1 LAVREAQIKVS
12 DIQSDGLARRVLQ
25 TLTRYFSIEFGADD
39 SMLKELHVSNL
50 VSGDWLMK
58 QGDPGDALYFL
69 VRGRLQ
75 AWARDENGND
85 KGRFLNEIVPGDSV
99 GELSLLTGAPRA
111 VGIQAIRDSLLIR
124 LDREAFERMAKDY
137 PALVMR
143 LAANVAALLQSS
155 SSGAKS
161 STRNLNSITILPL
174 DDSPRLENFC
184 RELTLQLENEGS
196 TLSLS
201 AGELGR
207 IGAPV
212 DSLRPGQTIPESLK
226 NWLQAQENEHR
237 FLVYHCPPGNTDW
250 SHFALRHSD
259 MVLLVGDASHD
270 PAPQHWEVELL
281 ETSGAT
287 IARQLLV
294 LLQPPSSKPIKGTPR
309 WLKDRH
315 IDFHVHVREDQP
327 DDLSRVTRIISG
339 NALGLVLA
347 GGAARGFAH
356 LGVHRAMRE
365 LGLPIDWVGGTSL
378 GAIMAA
384 CIASP
389 ISADEVFKIARK
401 SFVEGKPFSDFTIPM
416 MSLIRGRRMERLL
429 REHMDYQIEDLPIPF
444 YCVSCNLDNGSTNLH
459 ESGDL
464 PSALRASA
472 ALPGIIPPAVVNHRL
487 AIDGAVVNNLP
498 VDVMRQKPVSR
509 IVAVDLSSADPVMVD
524 YTSVPSP
531 WAIFR
536 GRYLPF
542 SRKYRVPSLSNIL
555 LKATLLGTLDRV
567 HEQGKQADILLT
579 PGVRQFGLTEV
590 KSFEKIVQ
598 AGYDHGITELRAW
611 LERLENEK
619 AGH

>member
-1 LAVREAQIKVS
+1 VKVRDIKSV
-12 DIQSDGLARRVLQ
+12 GLTGRVLQ
-25 TLTRYFSIEFGADD
+25 TLTRYFKIEFGADD
-39 SMLKELHVSNL
+39 PVLEELHVSEL
-50 VSGDWLMK
+50 AGGEWLMK

-124 LDREAFERMAKDY
+124 LDREAFERLAQDY
-137 PALVMR
+137 PALVMH
-143 LAANVAALLQSS
+143 LAANVATLLQSS
-155 SSGAKS
+155 NFGAKS
-161 STRNLNSITILPL
+161 PTRNLTSITILPL
-174 DDSPRLENFC
+174 DTSPRLENFC
-184 RELTLQLENEGS
+184 RELTLELEHEGQ
-196 TLSLS
+196 TLSLA

-207 IGAPV
+207 KGAPV
-212 DSLRPGQTIPESLK
+212 DSLQPGQPVPESLK
-226 NWLQAQENEHR
+226 NWLQDQENEHR
-237 FLVYHCPPGNTDW
+237 FLVYHCLPGNADW
-250 SHFALRHSD
+250 SHFVLRHSD

-270 PAPQHWEVELL
+270 PAPRKWELELL
-281 ETSGAT
+281 EASGAT

-294 LLQPPSSKPIKGTPR
+294 LLQPPSSKPIQGTAR
-309 WLKDRH
+309 WLKDRR

-356 LGVHRAMRE
+356 LGVHRAMQE
-365 LGLPIDWVGGTSL
+365 LGLPIDWIGGTSI

-384 CIASP
+384 AIASP
-389 ISADEVFKIARK
+389 VSADEALDLCRK
-401 SFVEGKPFSDFTIPM
+401 SFVDGKPFSDFTIPM
-416 MSLIRGRRMERLL
+416 MSLIRGRRMERML
-429 REHMDYQIEDLPIPF
+429 RQHLDYQIEDLPIPF
-444 YCVSCNLDNGSTNLH
+444 YCVSCNLDTGSTNLH

-487 AIDGAVVNNLP
+487 TIDGAVVNNLP

-509 IVAVDLSSADPVMVD
+509 IIAVDLGSAETMMVD
-524 YTSVPSP
+524 YASLPSP

-542 SRKYRVPSLSNIL
+542 ARRYRVPSLSNIM

-567 HEQGKQADILLT
+567 REQGKQADILLN
-579 PGVRQFGLTEV
+579 PPVRRFGMTEV

-598 AGYDHGITELRAW
+598 AGYDHAKIELKAW
-611 LERLENEK
+611 LERT
-619 AGH
+619 AG